1 MNSIYEFQPEDAE
14 RFAREIGITA
24 RRQGDELKFKICPY
38 CKSRKDKGTFA
49 INLKTGAFNCKRA
62 SCGAKGNML
71 TLAKDF
77 GFSLGRDIDA
87 YLSGGKQFKNMRK

>member
-1 MNSIYEFQPEDAE
+1 MVNRMNSIYEFQPEDAE
-14 RFAREIGITA
+14 RFASFIGITA
-24 RRQGDELKFKICPY
+24 RRNGDELKFKICPY

-77 GFSLGRDIDA
+77 DFSLGRDVDA
-87 YLSGGKQFKNMRK
+87 

>member
-49 INLKTGAFNCKRA
+49 INLKTGAFN
-62 SCGAKGNML
+62 
-71 TLAKDF
+71 
-77 GFSLGRDIDA
+77 
-87 YLSGGKQFKNMRK
+87 